1 MKEKISILN
10 FFHLNNIFNP
20 FSDASQTPFSV
31 IKPETNLAGVTSN
44 ARFKDLLFC
53 G

>member
-20 FSDASQTPFSV
+20 FSDASQTPF
-31 IKPETNLAGVTSN
+31 
-44 ARFKDLLFC
+44 LLLSLKLI
-53 G
+53 